1 MRTLGTLAAL
11 LLASPT
17 VAQDLTV
24 KAPAQSQTIAIVNA
38 AVHPVSGADIE
49 RGYVVFDKGVITG
62 VGAGDYTLPGPG
74 TVIDAT
80 GKHVYPGMIGPWTR
94 LGLTEIQSVRASDD
108 FREVGGVTPEVWAA
122 VSVNPDST
130 LLPVTRSGGVL
141 AVGAWPAG
149 GLVPGRGSVMQLEGW
164 TWEDMAVER
173 DCGLALNWPNMRPV
187 TAWWMQ
193 RSESDQMADI
203 RRSLERIDEVFDTA
217 AAYAAAK
224 DADPAHP
231 TDLRWE
237 AMRSLFPSAGEK
249 QKPVFISAQ
258 DVDQI
263 NAAVA
268 WAAGR
273 KLKVVIVGGRD
284 APLAADLLKKNGVP
298 VIVTGT
304 HVFPKRADSA
314 YDEAYTLPK
323 RLEELGILWCMS
335 TADDPAHERNLPYN
349 AAMAV
354 CYGLPHGAGVR
365 GVTLNTAKILGVGD
379 RLGSLEKGKQATLI
393 ITSGSP
399 LEVTT
404 TIERAFVQ
412 GRDIDLANKQTKL
425 AEKYRQKY
433 RQQDAAEAAAPN
445 EKAPR

>member
-1 MRTLGTLAAL
+1 MR
-11 LLASPT
+11 
-17 VAQDLTV
+17 
-24 KAPAQSQTIAIVNA
+24 AI
-38 AVHPVSGADIE
+38 
-49 RGYVVFDKGVITG
+49 
-62 VGAGDYTLPGPG
+62 
-74 TVIDAT
+74 
-80 GKHVYPGMIGPWTR
+80 
-94 LGLTEIQSVRASDD
+94 
-108 FREVGGVTPEVWAA
+108 
-122 VSVNPDST
+122 
-130 LLPVTRSGGVL
+130 
-141 AVGAWPAG
+141 
-149 GLVPGRGSVMQLEGW
+149 
-164 TWEDMAVER
+164 
-173 DCGLALNWPNMRPV
+173 

-193 RSESDQMADI
+193 RSESEQMADI

-224 DADPAHP
+224 AADPDHP

-237 AMRSLFPSAGEK
+237 AMRAVFPSAGDA
-249 QKPVFISAQ
+249 QKPLFITAQ
-258 DVDQI
+258 DIDQI

-273 KLKVVIVGGRD
+273 KLKAVIVGGRD
-284 APLAADLLKKNGVP
+284 APLAADLLKKNNVP

-304 HVFPKRADSA
+304 HVFPKRVDSA
-314 YDEAYTLPK
+314 YDDGYTLPK
-323 RLEELGILWCMS
+323 RLEELGVLWCMGTS
-335 TADDPAHERNLPYN
+335 DDTAHERNLPYN

-354 CYGLPHGAGVR
+354 CFGLPHDAGVR

-412 GRDIDLANKQTKL
+412 GRDIDLSNKQTKL

-433 RQQDAAEAAAPN
+433 RQQHAAEAGN